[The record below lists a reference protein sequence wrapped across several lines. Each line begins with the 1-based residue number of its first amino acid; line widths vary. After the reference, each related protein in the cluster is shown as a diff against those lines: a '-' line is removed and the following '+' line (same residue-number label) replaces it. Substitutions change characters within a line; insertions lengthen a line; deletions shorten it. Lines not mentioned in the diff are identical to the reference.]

1 MPTAKGIGAKDK
13 MIEAAIE
20 LMRRSGFSG
29 AGINEIVKE
38 SGAPK
43 GSMYHFF
50 PGGKRQI
57 ASEALA
63 VYAQRVLAVFDESLS
78 SAKRP
83 GEKIK
88 ALFRAFE
95 QRLERTDY
103 RQSCAVG
110 AVSLDLEED
119 LEVVRL
125 AAVGAFSAW
134 LELISKHFRMAN
146 LRRRQSF
153 AGLVLTA
160 IEGGYIRGRAERS
173 SRPFREAAVWLA
185 EIAERE
191 VSRSA

>member
-1 MPTAKGIGAKDK
+1 MTTPKGIETKDK
-13 MIEAAIE
+13 MIEATIR
-20 LMRRSGFSG
+20 LMRRSGLFG
-29 AGINEIVKE
+29 AGINEIIKE

-63 VYAQRVLAVFDESLS
+63 VYAQRILGVFDKSLS

-88 ALFRAFE
+88 ALFRTLE
-95 QRLERTDY
+95 QRLERADY

-110 AVSLDLEED
+110 AVSLDLEDD

-125 AAVGAFSAW
+125 AAAGAFSAW
-134 LELISKHFRMAN
+134 LELISKHFRIADR
-146 LRRRQSF
+146 RRRQSF

-160 IEGGYIRGRAERS
+160 IQGGYIRGRAERS
-173 SRPFREAAVWLA
+173 ASPFREAAAWLA
-185 EIAERE
+185 DIAEQE
-191 VSRSA
+191 VSGFF